1 MPVGRDLRLD
11 SGGFLPGMSATLR
24 RPPEVPLV
32 EAPHHELPIFE
43 AARDA
48 LPLYAPHSAVD
59 IRIRSMRES
68 SAGWLSFHAPMPDIA
83 TMLRSCARV
92 AENAVEYT
100 RHPPPRWWPTV
111 LAAGEK
117 KGDPQ
122 YEYYRC
128 EQWPGT
134 GRFHARRFTAVDP
147 KHGQVFEW
155 QLD

>member
-1 MPVGRDLRLD
+1 MGI
-11 SGGFLPGMSATLR
+11 ATLWVAVVAIVLAGER
-24 RPPEVPLV
+24 FFPES
-32 EAPHHELPIFE
+32 HETTFSNYE

-48 LPLYAPHSAVD
+48 LPLYAPRSAVD
-59 IRIRSMRES
+59 IRVRSMTES
-68 SAGWLSFHAPMPDIA
+68 SARWLSFRAPMPDIA

-92 AENAVEYT
+92 AENALEYT
-100 RHPPPRWWPTV
+100 QHPPPRWWPTV
-111 LAAGEK
+111 LAPGEK

-147 KHGQVFEW
+147 KHEQVFEW
-155 QLD
+155 ELD